1 MRIMALDYGDQRIG
15 IAMTDLLQM
24 LASPYDIYHRKH
36 TEEDFDYFLNLIK
49 KEQVETIVMGL
60 PLNPMGEEQEIASK
74 VREFA
79 EKLKELSN
87 CNLIYWDERMSS
99 VTAEEI
105 LKRKEKDWKKRKA
118 QLDKYAAMVILQDY
132 LDYN

>member
-24 LASPYDIYHRKH
+24 IASPYDIYYRKH
-36 TEEDFDYFLNLIK
+36 TEEDFDYFVNLIK
-49 KEQVETIVMGL
+49 SQQVETIVVGL
-60 PLNPMGEEQEIASK
+60 PLNPEGEEQEIAGK
-74 VREFA
+74 VREFG
-79 EKLKELSN
+79 EKLKNLSN
-87 CNLIYWDERMSS
+87 CKLIYWDERMSS
-99 VTAEEI
+99 VIADEI
-105 LKRKEKDWKKRKA
+105 LRKTEKDWKKRKA

>member
-36 TEEDFDYFLNLIK
+36 TDEDFDYFVNLIK

-60 PLNPMGEEQEIASK
+60 PLNPMGEEQEIAGK

-79 EKLKELSN
+79 EKLKGLSN
-87 CNLIYWDERMSS
+87 CKLIYWDERMSS

-105 LKRKEKDWKKRKA
+105 LKRREKDWKKRKQ
-118 QLDKYAAMVILQDY
+118 QLDMYAAMVILQDY